1 MHWRT
6 RLLNPE
12 QKAMG
17 GYQSV
22 VTPTYRGSTV
32 IFDNVGAANNNWRQI
47 EAGYNHGLYGTPT
60 VLELRGLLNWR
71 VLALSREARPNCLTI
86 SRGLMSKHVCETP
99 N

>member
-17 GYQSV
+17 GYQSL

-32 IFDNVGAANNNWRQI
+32 IFDNVGAVHNNWRQI
-47 EAGYNHGLYGTPT
+47 EAGYNYGLYGTPT
-60 VLELRGLLNWR
+60 VLEFGHGLLNWR
-71 VLALSREARPNCLTI
+71 VLTALLWSQAVRPQ
-86 SRGLMSKHVCETP
+86 SP
-99 N
+99 